1 MSWYTEKIRRLRM
14 DQGLSLQALADKS
27 GITKSYLSQ
36 VERGHRKPSFDIM
49 EIIATALGATILIQL
64 EAPEPPQAIAPNRP
78 RRRSIASQ
86 FLNNTG

>member
-1 MSWYTEKIRRLRM
+1 M

-36 VERGHRKPSFDIM
+36 VERGRRKPSFDIM
-49 EIIATALGATILIQL
+49 EIIATALGAKISIQL
-64 EAPEPPQAIAPNRP
+64 EAPEPPQARNPKRP
-78 RRRSIASQ
+78 RRSIASQ

>member
-1 MSWYTEKIRRLRM
+1 M

-49 EIIATALGATILIQL
+49 EIIATALGAKISIQL
-64 EAPEPPQAIAPNRP
+64 EAPEPPQAMHPNRP
-78 RRRSIASQ
+78 RRSIASQ

>member
-1 MSWYTEKIRRLRM
+1 M

-49 EIIATALGATILIQL
+49 EIIATALGAKISIQL
-64 EAPEPPQAIAPNRP
+64 EAPEPPQAMTPNRP
-78 RRRSIASQ
+78 RRSIASQ

>member
-36 VERGHRKPSFDIM
+36 VERGHRKPSF
-49 EIIATALGATILIQL
+49 E
-64 EAPEPPQAIAPNRP
+64 PE
-78 RRRSIASQ
+78 SSSS
-86 FLNNTG
+86 LDCESVSE

>member
-49 EIIATALGATILIQL
+49 EIIATALGAKISIQL
-64 EAPEPPQAIAPNRP
+64 EAPEPPQAMNPNRP
-78 RRRSIASQ
+78 RRSIASQ